1 MTIGSFHR
9 ELANRLSEKGTL
21 DADLESEVIIR
32 HVLGIDRS
40 VFFRDLMR
48 SITFHE
54 KQSLEK
60 IIKRRLLGEPL
71 SYIIGTREFYSIS
84 LFVNHDVLIPRQE
97 TELLVETILSF
108 VNENQLNNPRIV
120 DVGTGSGAIAI
131 ALAINV
137 PTAII
142 DAIDISEK
150 ALKVAKSNIDM
161 YGLNDRVS
169 LHRGDL
175 LASINEN
182 DLDVIVSNPPYIP
195 TGDMSLLQKEVL
207 LEPRVALDG
216 GEDGLGVI
224 SRLLWESTIKLSS
237 NGILVFEVGSEQ
249 ALAALNLAEQI
260 FPKRPVRLL
269 EDLSRNPR
277 AILIGCN

>member
-48 SITFHE
+48 TISSHE
-54 KQSLEK
+54 EGSLEK

-84 LFVNHDVLIPRQE
+84 LSVNHDVLIPRQE
-97 TELLVETILSF
+97 TELLVETVLSF
-108 VNENQLNNPRIV
+108 INESQLDNPRIV

-131 ALAINV
+131 ALAINQ

-142 DAIDISEK
+142 DAVDISEK
-150 ALKVAKSNIDM
+150 ALKVAKSNIDKH
-161 YGLNDRVS
+161 GLNDRIS
-169 LHRGDL
+169 LHMGDL
-175 LASINEN
+175 LASIHEN

-195 TGDMSLLQKEVL
+195 TGDISFLQGEVL

-237 NGILVFEVGSEQ
+237 NGILIFEVGSEQ

>member
-48 SITFHE
+48 TITTHE
-54 KQSLEK
+54 EQSLEK

-84 LFVNHDVLIPRQE
+84 LSVNHDVLIPRQE
-97 TELLVETILSF
+97 TELLVETVLSF
-108 VNENQLNNPRIV
+108 INESQLDNPRIV

-131 ALAINV
+131 ALAINQ
-137 PTAII
+137 PTALI
-142 DAIDISEK
+142 DAVDISEK
-150 ALKVAKSNIDM
+150 ALKVAKSNIDKH
-161 YGLNDRVS
+161 GLNDRIS
-169 LHRGDL
+169 LQMGDI
-175 LASINEN
+175 LASIHEN

-195 TGDMSLLQKEVL
+195 TGDISFLQGEVL

-216 GEDGLGVI
+216 GQDGLGVI

-237 NGILVFEVGSEQ
+237 NGILIFEVGSEQ

>member
-32 HVLGIDRS
+32 YVLGIDRS

-195 TGDMSLLQKEVL
+195 TGDMSFLQKEVL

-249 ALAALNLAEQI
+249 ALAALNLAEQF
-260 FPKRPVRLL
+260 FPGRPVSLL

>member
-48 SITFHE
+48 AITTHE
-54 KQSLEK
+54 EQSLEK
-60 IIKRRLLGEPL
+60 IIKRRLSGEPL

-84 LFVNHDVLIPRQE
+84 LSVNHDVLIPRQE

-108 VNENQLNNPRIV
+108 INENQLDNPRIV

-131 ALAINV
+131 ALATNL

-150 ALKVAKSNIDM
+150 ALKVAKANIDM
-161 YGLNDRVS
+161 HGLTDRIS
-169 LHRGDL
+169 LHLGDL
-175 LASINEN
+175 LESIYED

-195 TGDMSLLQKEVL
+195 TGDISFLQEEVL

-216 GEDGLGVI
+216 GEDGLDVI

-260 FPKRPVRLL
+260 FPGRRARLL

>member
-48 SITFHE
+48 TISSHE
-54 KQSLEK
+54 EESLEK

-84 LFVNHDVLIPRQE
+84 LSVNHDVLIPRQE
-97 TELLVETILSF
+97 TELLVETVLSF
-108 VNENQLNNPRIV
+108 INESQLDNPRIV

-131 ALAINV
+131 ALAINQ

-142 DAIDISEK
+142 DAVDISEK
-150 ALKVAKSNIDM
+150 ALKVAKSNIDKH
-161 YGLNDRVS
+161 GLNDRIS
-169 LHRGDL
+169 LQMGDL
-175 LASINEN
+175 LASIHEN

-195 TGDMSLLQKEVL
+195 TGDISFLQGEVL

-237 NGILVFEVGSEQ
+237 NGILIFEVGSEQ
-249 ALAALNLAEQI
+249 ALAALNLAKQI

>member
-40 VFFRDLMR
+40 VFFRDFMR
-48 SITFHE
+48 TITSHE
-54 KQSLEK
+54 EGSLEK

-84 LFVNHDVLIPRQE
+84 LSVNHDVLIPRQE
-97 TELLVETILSF
+97 TELLVETVLSF
-108 VNENQLNNPRIV
+108 IHESQLDNPRIV

-131 ALAINV
+131 ALAINQ

-142 DAIDISEK
+142 DAVDISEK
-150 ALKVAKSNIDM
+150 ALKVAKANIDKH
-161 YGLNDRVS
+161 GLNDRIS
-169 LHRGDL
+169 LHMGDL
-175 LASINEN
+175 LGSIHEN

-195 TGDMSLLQKEVL
+195 TRDISFLQGEVL

-216 GEDGLGVI
+216 GEDGLSVI

-237 NGILVFEVGSEQ
+237 NGILIFEVGSEQ

>member
-48 SITFHE
+48 TITSHE
-54 KQSLEK
+54 EGFLEK

-84 LFVNHDVLIPRQE
+84 LSVNHDVLIPRQE
-97 TELLVETILSF
+97 TELLVETVLSF
-108 VNENQLNNPRIV
+108 INESQLDNPRIV

-131 ALAINV
+131 ALAINQ
-137 PTAII
+137 PTALI
-142 DAIDISEK
+142 DAVDISEK
-150 ALKVAKSNIDM
+150 ALKVAKSNIDKH
-161 YGLNDRVS
+161 GLNDRIS
-169 LHRGDL
+169 LQMGDL
-175 LASINEN
+175 LASIHEN

-195 TGDMSLLQKEVL
+195 TGDISFLQGEVL

-237 NGILVFEVGSEQ
+237 NGILIFEVGSEQ

>member
-1 MTIGSFHR
+1 MS
-9 ELANRLSEKGTL
+9 
-21 DADLESEVIIR
+21 
-32 HVLGIDRS
+32 
-40 VFFRDLMR
+40 
-48 SITFHE
+48 
-54 KQSLEK
+54 
-60 IIKRRLLGEPL
+60 
-71 SYIIGTREFYSIS
+71 
-84 LFVNHDVLIPRQE
+84 VNHDVLIPRQE
-97 TELLVETILSF
+97 TELLVETVLSF
-108 VNENQLNNPRIV
+108 INESQLDNPRIV

-131 ALAINV
+131 ALAINQ

-142 DAIDISEK
+142 DAVDISEK
-150 ALKVAKSNIDM
+150 ALKVAKSNIDKH
-161 YGLNDRVS
+161 GLNDRIS
-169 LHRGDL
+169 LQMGDL
-175 LASINEN
+175 LASIHEN

-195 TGDMSLLQKEVL
+195 TEDISFLQGEVL

-237 NGILVFEVGSEQ
+237 NGILIFEVGSEQ

>member
-32 HVLGIDRS
+32 YVLGIDRS

-120 DVGTGSGAIAI
+120 YVGTGSGAIAI
-131 ALAINV
+131 GLAINV

-195 TGDMSLLQKEVL
+195 TGDISFLQGEVL

-216 GEDGLGVI
+216 GEDGLSVI

-237 NGILVFEVGSEQ
+237 NGILIFEVGSEQ
-249 ALAALNLAEQI
+249 ALAALNLAKQI

>member
-32 HVLGIDRS
+32 YVLGIDRS

-195 TGDMSLLQKEVL
+195 TGDISFLQGEVL

-216 GEDGLGVI
+216 GEDGLSVI

-237 NGILVFEVGSEQ
+237 NGILIFEVGSEQ
-249 ALAALNLAEQI
+249 ALAALNLAKQI

>member
-32 HVLGIDRS
+32 HVLGINRS

-48 SITFHE
+48 TITTHE
-54 KQSLEK
+54 EQSLEK
-60 IIKRRLLGEPL
+60 IIKRRLSGEPL

-84 LFVNHDVLIPRQE
+84 LSVNHDVLIPRQE

-108 VNENQLNNPRIV
+108 INENQLDNPRIV

-131 ALAINV
+131 ALATNL

-150 ALKVAKSNIDM
+150 ALKVAKANIDM
-161 YGLNDRVS
+161 HGLTDRIS
-169 LHRGDL
+169 LHLGDL
-175 LASINEN
+175 LESIYED

-195 TGDMSLLQKEVL
+195 TGDISFLQEEVL

-260 FPKRPVRLL
+260 FPGRTARLL

-277 AILIGCN
+277 AILIGCD